1 MIAEVFSSYSVRFL
15 MALVLYNGVAVLLI
29 ISKQSNQTLH
39 EKKKEVVPKSIWK
52 NSSRVRLYGTKIAYY
67 MR

>member
-1 MIAEVFSSYSVRFL
+1 